1 VCAGSTN
8 ERLRPPSVADEANRS
23 HVPDLTLLFFDPAKV
38 IPEAAKTVTSG
49 RRFTPSDTGYR
60 AL

>member
-1 VCAGSTN
+1 
-8 ERLRPPSVADEANRS
+8 LRPPPVADEANRS
-23 HVPDLTLLFFDPAKV
+23 PVPDLTLLFFDPAKV